1 MLLTPQLLI
10 QAYLSGSF
18 PMADP
23 DEGDAIYWHTPTRR
37 GIIPLDER
45 FKVSKN
51 LRRLYNKNKFELVI
65 NRNFPLVIE
74 KCSQNRDDDTWI
86 SDEIKDAYI
95 AMYHE
100 GFAHS
105 FEAYLDGELV
115 GGLYGVCI
123 RKAFFGESMFH
134 TVNDASK
141 ICLVFLVEFLRE
153 HHFKLLDT
161 QYLNDHI
168 AQFGA
173 YEISHKK
180 FLEILEE
187 ALDLPED

>member
-1 MLLTPQLLI
+1 MLLTPQILI

-23 DEGDAIYWHTPTRR
+23 DDGNAIYWHTPLKR
-37 GIIPLDER
+37 GIIPLDEN

-51 LRRLYNKNKFELVI
+51 LRRLYKKNKFELVI
-65 NRNFPLVIE
+65 NRNFPEVIE
-74 KCSQNRDDDTWI
+74 QCSLNRLDDTWI
-86 SDEIKDAYI
+86 SDEIKEAYI
-95 AMYHE
+95 ALHYE

-115 GGLYGVCI
+115 GGLYGVSI

-134 TVNDASK
+134 KVTDASK
-141 ICLVFLVEFLRE
+141 VCLVFLVEFLRE
-153 HHFKLLDT
+153 HGFKLLDS

-173 YEISHKK
+173 FEIGHEE
-180 FLEILEE
+180 FLELLEE
-187 ALDLPED
+187 ALDLD